1 MAGYEIF
8 VGYLL
13 FDALIGNTDRHHE
26 NWGIVLIRDD
36 EGTRTIAGGASFKLC
51 LAPSFDHASSLGRD
65 LTDLKRQERL
75 NTRYKRGN
83 AEAYAERGRSAF
95 YGAGQ
100 LGRTLTCREV
110 VENLL
115 RIFPNRPSFGLR
127 MLPNCPPARQCWP
140 VAITVSLCGT
150 SNDAVATRYKGQSLP
165 NAATEPHGVLKL
177 FTGDCRR
184 RRTGVNDPTGQIDGW
199 HTAVLRGVFAFACVA
214 AACWSASAADLTTT
228 LSRENKT
235 IVLLTG
241 EIAAG
246 DASRLRD
253 IVKASITSGRPVSG
267 IRFNSPSGSLIE
279 GVRLAA
285 IIQNAK
291 IATVIAS
298 GATCA
303 SACFIAFI
311 AGNQK
316 YVSATATVGV
326 PGAADKFG
334 RDAAGEVPSIVR
346 VAKELGLLDA
356 IVEKMLATREDEI
369 AWLTPDDLR
378 AMGATTTGRPSAPI
392 R

>member
-1 MAGYEIF
+1 
-8 VGYLL
+8 V
-13 FDALIGNTDRHHE
+13 
-26 NWGIVLIRDD
+26 
-36 EGTRTIAGGASFKLC
+36 
-51 LAPSFDHASSLGRD
+51 
-65 LTDLKRQERL
+65 
-75 NTRYKRGN
+75 
-83 AEAYAERGRSAF
+83 
-95 YGAGQ
+95 
-100 LGRTLTCREV
+100 
-110 VENLL
+110 
-115 RIFPNRPSFGLR
+115 
-127 MLPNCPPARQCWP
+127 
-140 VAITVSLCGT
+140 ITVSLCGT
-150 SNDAVATRYKGQSLP
+150 SNDAIATRYKGQSLP

-241 EIAAG
+241 EIAEG

-253 IVKASITSGRPVSG
+253 IVKASINSGRPVSG